1 MTELQ
6 TALILAGVG
15 VVVLVYVY
23 NWWITMRRRREIERA
38 VAAHS
43 GRGRESAPDPLDT
56 AAAAAAL
63 APAPAPRRAEPAQ
76 RVEPAVSPE
85 TIAATDDEAIVVR
98 PQAPVQAPPPAEPPA
113 PARTEPTAAAQ
124 PAVATQPAA
133 APTAQPAAT
142 PLSGGRAEPYFADE
156 GADAPAPRAPDPEP
170 AVMTSP
176 RRASRPGPS
185 GLALRPDPPEL
196 DSRVDYLIRLLPLE
210 PVVAEDL
217 AEMLATAPE
226 LGRRMAVVGCPV
238 GGQDWQPVLRQ
249 SVRYEELAFAL
260 QQVDRSGLIERASL
274 DRFVDWVDRIA
285 EQVSA
290 GCNPPDPDQAHAV
303 ASAFDSFCAEADVLI
318 GVNVVAP
325 DVPVPGTKIRA
336 LVEAA
341 GFRLQPSGQYALED
355 DDGFVLLTLADI
367 EGEPFVAER
376 IRTAAMSGVTLLLDI
391 PRTRKPARVFTQ
403 MMQIARQIAQ
413 GIGGRVVD
421 DQRQNLTDAGV
432 RVISGRISA
441 LENRLTA
448 QQMVPRSA
456 LARRVFE

>member
-6 TALILAGVG
+6 SALVLAGVG
-15 VVVLVYVY
+15 VVVLVYLY
-23 NWWITMRRRREIERA
+23 NWWISVRRRREIERA

-43 GRGRESAPDPLDT
+43 GRSRDSAPDPLDAAT
-56 AAAAAAL
+56 AAAT
-63 APAPAPRRAEPAQ
+63 PAPAARRAEPAS

-85 TIAATDDEAIVVR
+85 TLAAAPDDDTLAEPDAVPEPAAT
-98 PQAPVQAPPPAEPPA
+98 P
-113 PARTEPTAAAQ
+113 
-124 PAVATQPAA
+124 QPAA
-133 APTAQPAAT
+133 AARAEPVAAT
-142 PLSGGRAEPYFADE
+142 RTAAPNMAVGVRAEPYFGGAED
-156 GADAPAPRAPDPEP
+156 ADAGIGAADTLPPAPPPEP
-170 AVMTSP
+170 AVMSSP
-176 RRASRPGPS
+176 RLRASRPGPS
-185 GLALRPDPPEL
+185 GLALRADPPEV
-196 DSRVDYLIRLLPLE
+196 DSRVDFLIRLLPLE

-217 AEMLATAPE
+217 AEMLASAPE
-226 LGRRMAVVGCPV
+226 LGRRMTVLGCPV

-274 DRFVDWVDRIA
+274 DRFIDWVDRIA

-303 ASAFDSFCAEADVLI
+303 AGAFDTFCAEADVLI

-325 DVPVPGTKIRA
+325 DVPVPGTKVRA

-341 GFRLQPSGQYALED
+341 GFRLQPGGQYALED
-355 DDGFVLLTLADI
+355 DDGFLLLSLADI
-367 EGEPFVAER
+367 DGQPFVAER
-376 IRTAAMSGVTLLLDI
+376 IRTAAMTGVTLLLDI
-391 PRTRKPARVFTQ
+391 PRTRKPARVFNQ

-421 DQRQNLTDAGV
+421 DQRQNLSDAGV
-432 RVISGRISA
+432 RVISGRIAA

-448 QQMVPRSA
+448 QQMAPGSA

>member
-6 TALILAGVG
+6 SALILAGVG
-15 VVVLVYVY
+15 VVVLVYLY
-23 NWWITMRRRREIERA
+23 NWWVSVRRRREIERA

-43 GRGRESAPDPLDT
+43 GRGRDAAPDPLDT
-56 AAAAAAL
+56 ATGTN
-63 APAPAPRRAEPAQ
+63 PAPAPTPAARRAEPAA
-76 RVEPAVSPE
+76 RVEPAVAPE
-85 TIAATDDEAIVVR
+85 SIAAAVEPIAEPAPEPT
-98 PQAPVQAPPPAEPPA
+98 APVTPEHA
-113 PARTEPTAAAQ
+113 AAAQ
-124 PAVATQPAA
+124 PASAPAPAA
-133 APTAQPAAT
+133 
-142 PLSGGRAEPYFADE
+142 GGRAEPYFGGDADTN
-156 GADAPAPRAPDPEP
+156 ATPAAPPPEP
-170 AVMTSP
+170 AVMSSS
-176 RRASRPGPS
+176 RRAARPGPS
-185 GLALRPDPPEL
+185 GLALRPDPAEL

-210 PVVAEDL
+210 PVVAENL
-217 AEMLATAPE
+217 AEMLASAPE
-226 LGRRMAVVGCPV
+226 LGRRMTVLGCPV

-274 DRFVDWVDRIA
+274 DRFTDWVDSIA

-303 ASAFDSFCAEADVLI
+303 AGAFDTFCAEADVLI

-325 DVPVPGTKIRA
+325 DVPVPGTKVRA

-341 GFRLQPSGQYALED
+341 GFRLQPNGQYVLED
-355 DDGFVLLTLADI
+355 DEGFMLLSLADI
-367 EGEPFVAER
+367 DGQPFVAER
-376 IRTAAMSGVTLLLDI
+376 IRTAAMAGVTLLLDI
-391 PRTRKPARVFTQ
+391 PRTRKPARVFNQ

-432 RVISGRISA
+432 RVISGRIAA

-448 QQMVPRSA
+448 QQMAPGSA